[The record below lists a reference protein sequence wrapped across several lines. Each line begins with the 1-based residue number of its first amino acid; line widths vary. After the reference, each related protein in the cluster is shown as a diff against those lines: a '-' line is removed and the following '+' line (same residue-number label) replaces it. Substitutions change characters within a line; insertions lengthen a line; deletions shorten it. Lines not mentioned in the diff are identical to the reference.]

1 MKMVKHMTKK
11 KLKIRYDRIIILVAI
26 LIAIIVGIFGITRD
40 IKLKN
45 TVEYKLEKVG
55 YKKEDVEI
63 ITKELKEK
71 KKELE
76 TILNREYHKSIP
88 ELLKQTY
95 FQFDRL
101 ERYLSY
107 IDSKEKIK
115 EKVTVK
121 QAVSIVNAN
130 ADYEFYTNTEKTDIK
145 KDLLLLVNKH
155 YELEKDYKPDDL
167 VPCSPIYAYDNNSL
181 REEAYSAFKRLF
193 NDAKKENLTIVI
205 NSSYRDYEWQDNLY
219 QGYKRTNGKKYA
231 DEYAAHAGFSEHQT
245 GLAIDVSSFS
255 KPMSSFE
262 ETEEFA
268 WMSKNAHKYGF
279 ILRYPKG
286 EENEAITGYKYES
299 WHYRYVG
306 IDTATEIYEKGIT
319 FDEYY
324 DYYLK

>member
-1 MKMVKHMTKK
+1 MKMVKRMTQK

-26 LIAIIVGIFGITRD
+26 IIAIFVGIFGITRD
-40 IKLKN
+40 MKLKN
-45 TVEYKLEKVG
+45 TNEYKLEKIG
-55 YKKEDVEI
+55 Y
-63 ITKELKEK
+63 TKEEVKIILDSTKE
-71 KKELE
+71 KELE
-76 TILNREYHKSIP
+76 TILKREYHASIP
-88 ELLKQTY
+88 KLLKEQY
-95 FQFDRL
+95 FQFEKL

-107 IDSKEKIK
+107 IDNKEKIK
-115 EKVTVK
+115 EKVTTK
-121 QAVSIVNAN
+121 QAVSIVGAN
-130 ADYEFYTNTEKTDIK
+130 ADYEFYTNTEKTDTS

-155 YELEKDYKPDDL
+155 YELDKEYKPDDL

-193 NDAKKENLTIVI
+193 NDAKKEGLTIVI

-255 KPMSSFE
+255 KPMASFE
-262 ETEEFA
+262 ETEEFT